1 MTHDRKP
8 NRMPHHDYSTPGAYF
23 VTICTLGM
31 LEHLGDIRDGRMQLN
46 DFGRIVETQWHW
58 ALDHFDGIETDAFVV
73 MPNHVHGIVF
83 VTDPTIAPPDATV
96 PVPVPAPPTVPY
108 VPPTSAPTPTP
119 VGTILGLSLR
129 IGERIGERTGERL
142 VQPAAQPLYVPVT
155 SRRHNTLSK
164 TINAFKTTSSKHI
177 HIAGNTDFRWQRSF
191 HDHIIHNT
199 EELSRIRQYIVDN
212 PRKWAM
218 QRRFDIDGL

>member
-8 NRMPHHDYSTPGAYF
+8 NRLPGYDYSTPRAYF

-31 LEHLGDIRDGRMQLN
+31 LEHLGDIRDGRMRLN

-58 ALDHFDGIETDAFVV
+58 AFDHFDCIETDAFVV
-73 MPNHVHGIVF
+73 MPNHVHGIVV
-83 VTDPTIAPPDATV
+83 VTGPTMAPPDAIA
-96 PVPVPAPPTVPY
+96 PALPTVPY
-108 VPPTSAPTPTP
+108 VSQPPVPPPSTALYVPPTPAPTPTP

-129 IGERIGERTGERL
+129 IGERIGERTGERFG
-142 VQPAAQPLYVPVT
+142 QPAAQPLYLPVT

-177 HIAGNTDFRWQRSF
+177 HIAGTRISGGSDRSM
-191 HDHIIHNT
+191 IT
-199 EELSRIRQYIVDN
+199 PS
-212 PRKWAM
+212 
-218 QRRFDIDGL
+218 

>member
-8 NRMPHHDYSTPGAYF
+8 NRLAGYDYSTPGAYF

-31 LEHLGDIRDGRMQLN
+31 LEHLGDTNTGRMRLN
-46 DFGRIVETQWHW
+46 DFGRIVETQWRW
-58 ALDHFDGIETDAFVV
+58 AFEHFDGIETDAFMV

-83 VTDPTIAPPDATV
+83 VTDPTIAPPDATS
-96 PVPVPAPPTVPY
+96 PAFAPAPPTP
-108 VPPTSAPTPTP
+108 APTP

-129 IGERIGERTGERL
+129 MGERMGERIRERTGEWL
-142 VQPAAQPLYVPVT
+142 VQPASQPLYVPVT

-191 HDHIIHNT
+191 HDHIIRDT
-199 EELSRIRQYIVDN
+199 DELHRLRQYIAEN

-218 QRRFDIDGL
+218 QRKIDFDGF

>member
-1 MTHDRKP
+1 MMHDRKP
-8 NRMPHHDYSTPGAYF
+8 NRLPGYDYSTPGAYF

-31 LEHLGDIRDGRMQLN
+31 MEHLGDIRDGRMHLN

-58 ALDHFDGIETDAFVV
+58 AFDHFDGIETEALVV

-83 VTDPTIAPPDATV
+83 VTDPTMPSPDAIAPSYAPAT
-96 PVPVPAPPTVPY
+96 Y
-108 VPPTSAPTPTP
+108 VPPTPAPTPTP

-142 VQPAAQPLYVPVT
+142 VQLATQPLYLPVT

-191 HDHIIHNT
+191 HDHIIRDT
-199 EELSRIRQYIVDN
+199 DELSWIRQYIADN

-218 QRRFDIDGL
+218 QRKFDLDGF